1 VVSQLWEAAACFG
14 GHKTWPQWNTS
25 KCIMFAQ
32 RLKWGSN
39 LEGLD
44 ASCIAVVC
52 QDVAEASI

>member
-1 VVSQLWEAAACFG
+1 LWEAAACFG